1 MAVSRQP
8 EMTQFF
14 QEIEGYNDTDGSL
27 RITFRAFGN
36 TSAEK
41 SLTLPLTPD
50 TAKLEPYE
58 VILHNSPTPA
68 FKMPAKYI
76 EWFTSCFGY
85 EVMLVYLG
93 TNTRPVLFED
103 MQPIEPDP
111 LTRFLRDKLPFTKG
125 YVERIMGLRQNKQ
138 WRISFADCAP
148 YLIASQTS
156 LEDVSSRLPDGT
168 EMDMEKFRPNIVVA
182 GAFEAYQE
190 DYWGKLKI
198 NNKTEIIMAHNCVR
212 CASINIDYNTGK
224 PGAGPEGQV
233 LKKLQHDRRIDIGA
247 KWSPVFGR
255 YSFWGVRDADE
266 MIRVGDRV
274 NVSKV
279 NDGLTIW
286 SKWIFLSFPALGREC
301 YTNICTQV
309 GRGWHDTIAE
319 HCSRKI
325 DGCLWTRCHIV
336 EIYIYRNIL
345 LLYPPA
351 PTHTKSPPME
361 FTHFTCILCNLPPT
375 SSPFPQRSEYQSR
388 EIHLSNVVG

>member
-1 MAVSRQP
+1 MHGLTILVADTQKIYVYPIKSLRAVKVKEALGTRYGFKHDRTKLYLYCIIQKLTSTGTFILLRMTPKGPEPMAVSKQP

-41 SLTLPLTPD
+41 SLTIPLTPD
-50 TAKLEPYE
+50 VAKLEPYE
-58 VILHNSPTPA
+58 VTLHNSPTPA
-68 FKMPAKYI
+68 FRMPTKYND
-76 EWFTSCFGY
+76 WFTSCFGY

-103 MQPIEPDP
+103 MQPVEPDP

-125 YVERIMGLRQNKQ
+125 YVERIMGLRQTQQ

-156 LEDVSSRLPDGT
+156 LEDVSSRLPPGT
-168 EMDMEKFRPNIVVA
+168 EMDMEKFRPNIVVS

-212 CASINIDYNTGK
+212 CSSINIDYNTGK
-224 PGAGPEGQV
+224 PGIGPEGQV

-255 YSFWGVRDADE
+255 YSFWGVQDGD
-266 MIRVGDRV
+266 VGDRV

-286 SKWIFLSFPALGREC
+286 SKWIFFSFSLS
-301 YTNICTQV
+301 Y
-309 GRGWHDTIAE
+309 
-319 HCSRKI
+319 S
-325 DGCLWTRCHIV
+325 
-336 EIYIYRNIL
+336 
-345 LLYPPA
+345 
-351 PTHTKSPPME
+351 
-361 FTHFTCILCNLPPT
+361 
-375 SSPFPQRSEYQSR
+375 
-388 EIHLSNVVG
+388 